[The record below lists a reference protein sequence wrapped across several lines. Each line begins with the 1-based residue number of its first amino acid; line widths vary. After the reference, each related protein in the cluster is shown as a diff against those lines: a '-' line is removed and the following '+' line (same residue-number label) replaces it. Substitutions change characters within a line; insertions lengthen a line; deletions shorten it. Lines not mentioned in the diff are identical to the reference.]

1 LQMLLPQMDDSE
13 FEDFRKLIH
22 ESIGIS
28 LSLQKK
34 QLLMTRLY
42 RRMYQLGINS
52 YGEYWAHVLNDE
64 TGSEMVLLLNAV
76 STNKTDFFRESDHFT
91 FLKNEVYPQLQKQ
104 QTIRIWSCA
113 CSSGEEAYTIAMTL
127 LDAFGGVL
135 GGRDAKI
142 LATDIST
149 RMLDQAELG
158 RYPVNQLPL
167 IPEVMRNRYC
177 QILPETNGEMFQVS
191 SQLKALIRFR
201 RLNLIQEYPLR
212 TQFDFIMCRNVM
224 IYFDRDDQEKLIER
238 LSGYI
243 KPGGY
248 LFVGHSESLIGLQNS
263 LKYVQ
268 SSIYQRI

>member
-1 LQMLLPQMDDSE
+1 LQMSLPQMDDSE

-42 RRMYQLGINS
+42 RRMHQLGINS

-76 STNKTDFFRESDHFT
+76 STNKTDFFRENDHFT

-127 LDAFGGVL
+127 LDAFDGVL

-149 RMLDQAELG
+149 RMLDKAEQG
-158 RYPVNQLPL
+158 QYSVNQLPL
-167 IPEVMRNRYC
+167 IPEVLRNRYC

-191 SQLKALIRFR
+191 NKLKALIRFR

-224 IYFDRDDQEKLIER
+224 IYFDRDNQEKLIER

>member
-1 LQMLLPQMDDSE
+1 MLLPQMDDSE

-52 YGEYWAHVLNDE
+52 YREYWAHVLNDE

-76 STNKTDFFRESDHFT
+76 STNKTDFFRENDHFT

-127 LDAFGGVL
+127 LDAFDGVSS
-135 GGRDAKI
+135 GRDAKI

-149 RMLDQAELG
+149 RMLDQAEMG

-167 IPEVMRNRYC
+167 IPEVLRNRYC

-201 RLNLIQEYPLR
+201 RLNLIQEFPLR

-224 IYFDRDDQEKLIER
+224 IYFDRDDQEKLIDR

>member
-1 LQMLLPQMDDSE
+1 MLLPQMDDSE

-42 RRMYQLGINS
+42 RRMHQLGINS
-52 YGEYWAHVLNDE
+52 YGEYWERVLNDE
-64 TGSEMVLLLNAV
+64 TGLEMVLLLNAV

-91 FLKNEVYPQLQKQ
+91 FLKHEVYPHLQKQ
-104 QTIRIWSCA
+104 QMIRIWSCA

-127 LDAFGGVL
+127 LDTFGGVL
-135 GGRDAKI
+135 GGRDVKI

-149 RMLDQAELG
+149 GMLDQAELG
-158 RYPVNQLPL
+158 RYPVNQLTL
-167 IPEVMRNRYC
+167 IPEVLRNRYC
-177 QILPETNGEMFQVS
+177 QILPENNDEMFEVS
-191 SQLKALIRFR
+191 NQLKTMIRFR

-238 LSGYI
+238 LSSYI

-263 LKYVQ
+263 LKYLQ

>member
-1 LQMLLPQMDDSE
+1 MLLPQMDDSE

-42 RRMYQLGINS
+42 RRMHQLGINS
-52 YGEYWAHVLNDE
+52 YGEYWAHVLNDV
-64 TGSEMVLLLNAV
+64 TGLEMVLLLNAV

-91 FLKNEVYPQLQKQ
+91 FLKNEVYPHLQKQ
-104 QTIRIWSCA
+104 QRIRIWSCA

-158 RYPVNQLPL
+158 YYPANYLPL
-167 IPEVMRNRYC
+167 IPEGLRNRYC
-177 QILPETNGEMFQVS
+177 QILSETNGEMFQIS
-191 SQLKALIRFR
+191 GQLKALIRFR

-224 IYFDRDDQEKLIER
+224 IYFDRDDQEKLIDR

>member
-1 LQMLLPQMDDSE
+1 MLLPQMDDSE

-42 RRMYQLGINS
+42 RRMHQLGINS
-52 YGEYWAHVLNDE
+52 YGEYWAHVLNDA
-64 TGSEMVLLLNAV
+64 TGLEMVLLLNAV

-91 FLKNEVYPQLQKQ
+91 FLKNEVYPYLQKQ
-104 QTIRIWSCA
+104 QRIRIWSCA

-158 RYPVNQLPL
+158 YYPANYLPL
-167 IPEVMRNRYC
+167 IPEGLRNRYC
-177 QILPETNGEMFQVS
+177 QILPETNGEMFQIS
-191 SQLKALIRFR
+191 GQLKALIRFR

-224 IYFDRDDQEKLIER
+224 IYFDRDDQEKLIDR

>member
-1 LQMLLPQMDDSE
+1 
-13 FEDFRKLIH
+13 
-22 ESIGIS
+22 
-28 LSLQKK
+28 
-34 QLLMTRLY
+34 
-42 RRMYQLGINS
+42 
-52 YGEYWAHVLNDE
+52 
-64 TGSEMVLLLNAV
+64 
-76 STNKTDFFRESDHFT
+76 
-91 FLKNEVYPQLQKQ
+91 
-104 QTIRIWSCA
+104 
-113 CSSGEEAYTIAMTL
+113 MTL
-127 LDAFGGVL
+127 LDAFDGVL

-149 RMLDQAELG
+149 RMLDQAEMG

-167 IPEVMRNRYC
+167 IPEVLRNRYC
-177 QILPETNGEMFQVS
+177 QIPPETNGEMFQVS

-201 RLNLIQEYPLR
+201 RLNLIQEFPLR

>member
-1 LQMLLPQMDDSE
+1 M
-13 FEDFRKLIH
+13 
-22 ESIGIS
+22 
-28 LSLQKK
+28 
-34 QLLMTRLY
+34 
-42 RRMYQLGINS
+42 
-52 YGEYWAHVLNDE
+52 GEYWAHVLNDE

-76 STNKTDFFRESDHFT
+76 STNKTDFFRENDHFT

-127 LDAFGGVL
+127 LDAFDGVL

-149 RMLDQAELG
+149 RMLDQAEQG
-158 RYPVNQLPL
+158 RYSVNQLPL
-167 IPEVMRNRYC
+167 IPELLRNRYC

-224 IYFDRDDQEKLIER
+224 IYFDRDNQEKLIER
-238 LSGYI
+238 LSWLYQTWWLSLCGSLG
-243 KPGGY
+243 KFNRSPEF
-248 LFVGHSESLIGLQNS
+248 LEVCTKLDLPADLIGMNPTLY
-263 LKYVQ
+263 LKF
-268 SSIYQRI
+268 RGK

>member
-1 LQMLLPQMDDSE
+1 MQMSLPQMDDSE

-42 RRMYQLGINS
+42 RRMHQLGINS

-76 STNKTDFFRESDHFT
+76 STNKTDFFRENDHFT

-127 LDAFGGVL
+127 LDAFDGVL

-149 RMLDQAELG
+149 RMLDQAEQG
-158 RYPVNQLPL
+158 RYSVNQWPL
-167 IPEVMRNRYC
+167 IPEVLRNRYC

-191 SQLKALIRFR
+191 SQLKELIRFR

-224 IYFDRDDQEKLIER
+224 IYFDRDNQEKLIER
-238 LSGYI
+238 LSSYI

>member
-1 LQMLLPQMDDSE
+1 MFLTQMDDSE
-13 FEDFRKLIH
+13 FENFRKLIH
-22 ESIGIS
+22 ENIGIS

-42 RRMYQLGINS
+42 RRMHQLGINS
-52 YGEYWAHVLNDE
+52 YGEYWSRVLTDE
-64 TGSEMVLLLNAV
+64 TGLEMVFLLDAV

-91 FLKNEVYPQLQKQ
+91 FLKDEVYPQLQKQ
-104 QTIRIWSCA
+104 QTIRVWSCA

-127 LDAFGGVL
+127 LDEFGGVL

-158 RYPVNQLPL
+158 HYSVNQLSR
-167 IPEVMRNRYC
+167 IPELLRNRYC
-177 QILPETNGEMFQVS
+177 KILAETNGEMFQVS
-191 SQLKALIRFR
+191 SQLKELVRFR
-201 RLNLIQEYPLR
+201 RLNLIQDYPLR

-224 IYFDRDDQEKLIER
+224 IYFDRENQER
-238 LSGYI
+238 LIHRLSEHI

-248 LFVGHSESLIGLQNS
+248 LFVGHSEGLISLQNS
-263 LKYVQ
+263 LKYVK